1 MLTSIGFVWENS
13 TYTWNKNYDAF
24 KKFCSENGHSMVS
37 CALYLLWQLSEKLI
51 ACCGA
56 SLLGDLGAEDFGHDR
71 GFQRLQMV

>member
-1 MLTSIGFVWENS
+1 
-13 TYTWNKNYDAF
+13 
-24 KKFCSENGHSMVS
+24 MVS